1 MSDFINALNKVEPEI
16 FKTEE
21 KSVEQPDT
29 NAMSLQDMKDYFD
42 ALKESIINDL
52 KTEISETIK
61 TKESNEK
68 QPEGSQPEANDLAK
82 EE

>member
-1 MSDFINALNKVEPEI
+1 MSEFIDALNKVEPEI

-21 KSVEQPDT
+21 KSAEQPDT
-29 NAMSLQDMKDYFD
+29 NAMSLQDMKDYFN

-52 KTEISETIK
+52 KNEISDTIK
-61 TKESNEK
+61 SKENNE
-68 QPEGSQPEANDLAK
+68 QPTGEQPAAEESAK

>member
-1 MSDFINALNKVEPEI
+1 MSEFIDALQKVEPEI

-21 KSVEQPDT
+21 QSAKQSDT

-52 KTEISETIK
+52 KTEISDTIK
-61 TKESNEK
+61 SKETNEK
-68 QPEGSQPEANDLAK
+68 QPEGSQPTAEEQAK

>member
-1 MSDFINALNKVEPEI
+1 MSEFINALNKVEPEI

-52 KTEISETIK
+52 KTEISDTIK
-61 TKESNEK
+61 TKENNEK
-68 QPEGSQPEANDLAK
+68 QPTGTQPAAEELAK
-82 EE
+82 ED

>member
-1 MSDFINALNKVEPEI
+1 MSEFIDALNKVEPEI

-21 KSVEQPDT
+21 QSVEKPDA

-52 KTEISETIK
+52 KTEISDTIK
-61 TKESNEK
+61 QKENNEK
-68 QPEGSQPEANDLAK
+68 QPTGEQPAAEEQAK

>member
-1 MSDFINALNKVEPEI
+1 MSEFIDALTKVEPEI

-21 KSVEQPDT
+21 QSVEQPDT
-29 NAMSLQDMKDYFD
+29 NAMSLQDMKDSFD

-52 KTEISETIK
+52 KTEISDTIK
-61 TKESNEK
+61 AKENNEK
-68 QPEGSQPEANDLAK
+68 QPTGEQPAAEVQAK

>member
-1 MSDFINALNKVEPEI
+1 MSEFINALNKVEPEI

-52 KTEISETIK
+52 KTEISDTIK
-61 TKESNEK
+61 TKENNEK
-68 QPEGSQPEANDLAK
+68 QPTGIQPAAEELAK
-82 EE
+82 ED

>member
-1 MSDFINALNKVEPEI
+1 MSKFIDALTKVEPEI

-21 KSVEQPDT
+21 QSTGQPDT

-52 KTEISETIK
+52 KNEISETIK

-68 QPEGSQPEANDLAK
+68 QPTGEQPAAEESAK
-82 EE
+82 ED